1 MGITFPVTAKMAKTT
16 IFLVLLSLLYQSHAA
31 PAPQDA
37 AAAEPAEAAA
47 EPAADA
53 AAESAAE
60 PAAEPASKAWL
71 YKKAQDLLDKTDTVI
86 VAKLTALADCPTKVG
101 TATELLLQIS
111 SAMISCKTAPD
122 ADAPA
127 PEAPVEVEGFP
138 VDKALMADADV
149 TEVLTLLR
157 ERNCKKFKRTLLA
170 LMVNKK
176 VVDAATTCQE
186 EMVKIVDKDD
196 GAADAAAE
204 PAAEAAAET
213 ATEAP
218 A

>member
-1 MGITFPVTAKMAKTT
+1 MGITFPVTVKMVKTT
-16 IFLVLLSLLYQSHAA
+16 IFLVLLSLLYQAHA
-31 PAPQDA
+31 APQDA
-37 AAAEPAEAAA
+37 AAAENELETTVAPA
-47 EPAADA
+47 AADA
-53 AAESAAE
+53 AAE

-111 SAMISCKTAPD
+111 TAMISCKTAPD

-138 VDKALMADADV
+138 VDKALMADAEV
-149 TEVLTLLR
+149 TETLAVLRTR
-157 ERNCKKFKRTLLA
+157 GCKKFKRSLLG

-176 VVDAATTCQE
+176 IVEATATCQD

-204 PAAEAAAET
+204 PAAEAA
-213 ATEAP
+213 TEVP
-218 A
+218 AA

>member
-1 MGITFPVTAKMAKTT
+1 MGAFPVTVKMVKTT
-16 IFLVLLSLLYQSHAA
+16 IFLVLLSLLYQAHA
-31 PAPQDA
+31 APQDA
-37 AAAEPAEAAA
+37 AAAENELETTVEPA
-47 EPAADA
+47 AADA
-53 AAESAAE
+53 AAK
-60 PAAEPASKAWL
+60 PAKPLKL
-71 YKKAQDLLDKTDTVI
+71 KKKAMEVLDKTDTVI
-86 VAKLTALADCPTKVG
+86 VAKLTALADCPSKIG
-101 TATELLLQIS
+101 TAAELLQQIS

-218 A
+218 AA

>member
-101 TATELLLQIS
+101 TAT
-111 SAMISCKTAPD
+111 ISCKTAPD

-170 LMVNKK
+170 IMVNKK